1 MTEGRGSRPSLLDL
15 TGRGSRPSLLD
26 PTERVTVPG
35 RAPGALPPLTLEAPP
50 PPSPRVGIALGFAVG
65 RERVLRRPTAV
76 SAVVGA
82 ALVVVAGL
90 IERRV
95 GVAGAVD
102 RTLVA
107 TFNVVIPL
115 VSFGVAAQVSARSNL
130 RQSLWSLARYGVAR
144 GDAAL
149 GALGAALAV
158 SAVLA
163 AAFAVLAVGLA
174 HGAGNPPLVHDMLTS
189 GWIAA
194 LTGAAYTGWFAA
206 GATFGR
212 HGGGRWLP
220 LLLDFTVGGSAG
232 LAGAVFPRA
241 NAASLLGGAAPLG
254 LPQASSS
261 ALLAASAVALTA
273 LAAIRCRE

>member
-1 MTEGRGSRPSLLDL
+1 MTEGRGSRPSMTDA
-15 TGRGSRPSLLD
+15 
-26 PTERVTVPG
+26 TERVTVPG
-35 RAPGALPPLTLEAPP
+35 RAPGALPPLSLEAPP
-50 PPSPRVGIALGFAVG
+50 PTAPRVGLALGFAMG

-95 GVAGAVD
+95 GSAGAVD

-115 VSFGVAAQVSARSNL
+115 VSFGVAAQVSARGNL
-130 RQSLWSLARYGVAR
+130 RESLWNLARYGVAR

-149 GALGAALAV
+149 GALGAALAT
-158 SAVLA
+158 SAALA

-174 HGAGNPPLVHDMLTS
+174 HGAGSPPILHDMLTS

-194 LTGAAYTGWFAA
+194 LTAAAYTGWFAA

-212 HGGGRWLP
+212 HGGWRWLP
-220 LLLDFTVGGSAG
+220 LALDFTLGGSAG
-232 LAGAVFPRA
+232 IAGAVLPRA
-241 NAASLLGGAAPLG
+241 NAASLLGTAPLG
-254 LPQASSS
+254 MPQTSSS
-261 ALLAASAVALTA
+261 AILAASAAALIA
-273 LAAIRCRE
+273 LAAVRCRE